1 VWKAQTPYVG
11 RHCRVLT
18 FDPRVNGRS
27 DRPRDPGLYGETEF
41 AAEAL
46 AVMDATDTNRAVLV
60 SLSQGAQRALL
71 AAEHPER
78 VLAAAFVGPFFPASP
93 LSGLHWRIIAH
104 ARLRR
109 VLFIRPPVAANW
121 LKFNGAH
128 WRADHV
134 DFVRWFMHRVF
145 NTPSSTKQIENAIA
159 WALKPMRRR

>member
-1 VWKAQTPYVG
+1 
-11 RHCRVLT
+11 
-18 FDPRVNGRS
+18 
-27 DRPRDPGLYGETEF
+27 
-41 AAEAL
+41 
-46 AVMDATDTNRAVLV
+46 M
-60 SLSQGAQRALL
+60 AQRALLL

-93 LSGLHWRIIAH
+93 LGGLHWRIIAY

-134 DFVRWFMHRVF
+134 DFVRWFMQRVF
-145 NTPSSTKQIENAIA
+145 NTPSSTKQIEDAIA
-159 WALKPMRRR
+159 WALETDAETLIASTLDGSF